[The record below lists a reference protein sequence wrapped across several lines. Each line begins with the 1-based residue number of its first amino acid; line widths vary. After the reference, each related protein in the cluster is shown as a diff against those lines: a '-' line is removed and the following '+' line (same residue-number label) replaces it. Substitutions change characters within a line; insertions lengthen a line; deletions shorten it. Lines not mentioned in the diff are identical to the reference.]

1 MMSNAIEWHIIDLC
15 TQTLKEVRH
24 MANELAG
31 LQAVADAVKV
41 AGDRVDANVERLL
54 TMVADLQA
62 AVNTGDPVAI
72 AAIATELN
80 AMKAALDAESDKME
94 AVFGATGTTGPA
106 GP

>member
-54 TMVADLQA
+54 AMVADLQA
-62 AVNTGDPVAI
+62 AVAGGNLAEII
-72 AAIATELN
+72 AVTQELA
-80 AMKAALDAESDKME
+80 AMKTALDAESDKAD
-94 AVFGATGTTGPA
+94 AVFAATGTTGPA